1 MKTGRKNNNS
11 GFSLVELIIVI
22 AIMAVLVGVMATS
35 ITSLTGR
42 RVRKCAD
49 EIVTTLERTRVLT
62 LGKEQNQ
69 VECVISYNDTT
80 REYTAQIRQGDVEVS
95 NRVLGKEPIDIK
107 VYFEGDST
115 GYSLT
120 ELKGSDSLLPYVS
133 SSKGLHLVFN
143 RASGAFEK
151 DTTCT
156 ENNNVLKEYCQKIVV
171 SNGTRTIEITTV
183 GKTGKILTK

>member
-80 REYTAQIRQGDVEVS
+80 REYTAQIRQ
-95 NRVLGKEPIDIK
+95 
-107 VYFEGDST
+107 
-115 GYSLT
+115 
-120 ELKGSDSLLPYVS
+120 
-133 SSKGLHLVFN
+133 
-143 RASGAFEK
+143 
-151 DTTCT
+151 
-156 ENNNVLKEYCQKIVV
+156 
-171 SNGTRTIEITTV
+171 
-183 GKTGKILTK
+183 